1 MTKERKYRLTL
12 VVLILAI
19 IFLVWDG
26 CSKKAQLSSFKENI
40 QKLKVGNQY
49 FKETISKNKEKI
61 AEQKQIILSQDDAI
75 DQELLMINDFKKVK
89 AQVKVINR
97 TIVDSIYVPFEVKVT
112 DTLLVENE
120 SDKAFSFND
129 EFFGIYGTAKKNGIL
144 FDSVYFVND
153 LTLTIGNQSKGFF
166 KKSEPIVQVK
176 YTNPYTTT
184 TSMNNVIIQNEL
196 KWYDRKMSWFLIG
209 AGIASITMILIP

>member
-61 AEQKQIILSQDDAI
+61 AEQKQIILSQKDAI

-89 AQVKVINR
+89 AQVKVVNK

-120 SDKAFSFND
+120 SDKPFSFND